1 MLLVALAHALGGTN
15 LLDKIMAAFGA
26 KQKAKVATVEVDE
39 ALKAKLKGLVYD
51 DELVE
56 QLLPVFTALKS
67 VEGFE
72 QVMTLLES
80 KESQIEAIAGGE
92 AFTQQTSPEHTVQEE
107 EEEQSTVQPITDVAA
122 ILAARYKS

>member
-1 MLLVALAHALGGTN
+1 M
-15 LLDKIMAAFGA
+15 LDKIMAAFGA
-26 KQKAKVATVEVDE
+26 KQKEKAVTVDE

-67 VEGFE
+67 VDGFE

-92 AFTQQTSPEHTVQEE
+92 AFKQQTSPEHTVQEE
-107 EEEQSTVQPITDVAA
+107 EEEQSTALPITDVAA
-122 ILAARYKS
+122 IMAARYKTQ